1 MSGLSR
7 TPGKRVWVHSPP
19 RVRIPPAPPNSNP
32 ARTLVFWFC
41 GVFLLNVFRSPLFQ
55 IPGYRRMWLSILFS
69 NLGGQITLLAL
80 PLTAVFL
87 LDASPTQ
94 MGLLTAMEIAPFVLL
109 SLPGGVLIDRMQ
121 KLPLYIAGEIFMGC
135 TLLLIPLA
143 WALDLLNMP
152 LMYAVSFALGTVY
165 TIAGSASQIVL
176 TQLVGRDK
184 LVEAYSQNAIA
195 GSMAEVLG
203 PGMAGLLIRV
213 LGAPLALVMD
223 ALLLIGSVVML
234 RGIHIHEVV
243 PPRSTWKDR
252 SFKEEL
258 MKGVNFVKSQ
268 HMLIEMAAT
277 VGAWQFFA
285 QLALS
290 VQIIFAVK
298 DLGLDETLV
307 SMSFVALGIGSVLGG
322 MAGPKFSSRY
332 GPGPALIMG
341 VAITSL
347 GWISLLALE
356 NYLPSLLLFSWM
368 LLCFSWGATLLFVNF
383 LSLRQAFTP
392 TDLLGRM
399 TTTMRWLILLPAGPG
414 AILGGWMAEH
424 WGMRSSLGAAGAG
437 TLLVA
442 WIAYSR
448 PHLKSLKTLPDA
460 KNA

>member
-1 MSGLSR
+1 M
-7 TPGKRVWVHSPP
+7 
-19 RVRIPPAPPNSNP
+19 
-32 ARTLVFWFC
+32 WF
-41 GVFLLNVFRSPLFQ
+41 
-55 IPGYRRMWLSILFS
+55 SILFS

-87 LDASPTQ
+87 LDATPTQ

-109 SLPGGVLIDRMQ
+109 SLPGGVLIDRMR

-143 WALDLLNMP
+143 WAIDMLTMP

-176 TQLVGRDK
+176 TQLVGREK

-213 LGAPLALVMD
+213 FGAPLALVMD
-223 ALLLIGSVVML
+223 AFLLIGSVVML
-234 RGIHIHEVV
+234 RGIRIHEEV

-252 SFKEEL
+252 SFMDEL

-268 HMLIEMAAT
+268 KMLIEMAAT

-322 MAGPKFSSRY
+322 MAGPKLSNRF
-332 GPGPALIMG
+332 GPGPALILG
-341 VAITSL
+341 IAITSV
-347 GWISLLALE
+347 GWISLLVLE
-356 NYLPSLLLFSWM
+356 GLLPNLILFSWM

-383 LSLRQAFTP
+383 LSLRQSFTP

-414 AILGGWMAEH
+414 AVLGGWMAEH
-424 WGMRSSLGAAGAG
+424 WGMRSSLWAAGVG

-442 WIAYSR
+442 LIAYAR
-448 PHLKSLKTLPDA
+448 PYLKSLKVLPEVKTA
-460 KNA
+460 

>member
-1 MSGLSR
+1 MN
-7 TPGKRVWVHSPP
+7 
-19 RVRIPPAPPNSNP
+19 I
-32 ARTLVFWFC
+32 
-41 GVFLLNVFRSPLFQ
+41 FRSPLFQ

-69 NLGGQITLLAL
+69 NLGGQITMLAL

-135 TLLLIPLA
+135 ALLLIPLA
-143 WALDLLNMP
+143 WAFGMLNMQ
-152 LMYAVSFALGTVY
+152 LMYSVSFALGAVY

-184 LVEAYSQNAIA
+184 LVQAYSQNAIA

-203 PGMAGLLIRV
+203 PGLAGILIRV
-213 LGAPLALVMD
+213 FSAPLALVMD
-223 ALLLIGSVVML
+223 AFLLIGSVLML
-234 RGIHIHEVV
+234 RGIHIQEVV
-243 PPRSTWKDR
+243 PPRSTWKNR
-252 SFKEEL
+252 SFKDDL
-258 MKGVNFVKSQ
+258 MKGLNFVKSQ
-268 HMLIEMAAT
+268 KMLLEMAAT

-307 SMSFVALGIGSVLGG
+307 SLSFVALGVGSVLGG
-322 MAGPKFSSRY
+322 MAGPKISIKL
-332 GPGPALIMG
+332 GPGPALILG
-341 VAITSL
+341 VGITSI

-356 NYLPSLLLFSWM
+356 GILPSLLLFSWM
-368 LLCFSWGATLLFVNF
+368 LICFSWGATLLFVNF
-383 LSLRQAFTP
+383 LSLRQSFTP

-424 WGMRSSLGAAGAG
+424 WGMRSSLAGAGAG

-442 WIAYSR
+442 LIAYSR
-448 PHLKSLKTLPDA
+448 PYLKTLKQLPQA
-460 KNA
+460 MHT

>member
-1 MSGLSR
+1 
-7 TPGKRVWVHSPP
+7 
-19 RVRIPPAPPNSNP
+19 
-32 ARTLVFWFC
+32 
-41 GVFLLNVFRSPLFQ
+41 
-55 IPGYRRMWLSILFS
+55 MWLSILFS

-143 WALDLLNMP
+143 WSLDALNMP

-176 TQLVGRDK
+176 TQLVGREK

-213 LGAPLALVMD
+213 FGAPLALVMD

-234 RGIHIHEVV
+234 RGIRIHEVV

-252 SFKEEL
+252 SFKDEL

-268 HMLIEMAAT
+268 KMLIEMAAT

-322 MAGPKFSSRY
+322 MAGPKLSSRF
-332 GPGPALIMG
+332 GPGPALILG
-341 VAITSL
+341 IAITSF

-356 NYLPSLLLFSWM
+356 NCLPSLVLFSWM

-383 LSLRQAFTP
+383 LSLRQSFTP
-392 TDLLGRM
+392 TELLGRM

-442 WIAYSR
+442 LIAYSR
-448 PHLKSLKTLPDA
+448 PYLKSLKALPDA
-460 KNA
+460 KSA

>member
-1 MSGLSR
+1 
-7 TPGKRVWVHSPP
+7 
-19 RVRIPPAPPNSNP
+19 
-32 ARTLVFWFC
+32 
-41 GVFLLNVFRSPLFQ
+41 
-55 IPGYRRMWLSILFS
+55 MWLSILFS

-341 VAITSL
+341 IAITSL

-460 KNA
+460 KSA